1 MIAVIPLDIRY
12 IINHLK
18 KNFHWFQKY
27 TVYPKWQLWVKIPI
41 LRIIGFADIRIIGH
55 NTLFD
60 FFFWRNSHIGH
71 IIWPIRHGS
80 CILEFIFTIQTVY
93 FKKNFHKKHSKL
105 ERRSDDNPSVPIC
118 RWRKRY
124 FDKKLFENTVF
135 STLSISFKIPKSPL
149 KIGTFQ
155 NQKNW
160 GGENG
165 MVFPG
170 GENGISPFL
179 P

>member
-1 MIAVIPLDIRY
+1 MQCISYTIW
-12 IINHLK
+12 K

-60 FFFWRNSHIGH
+60 FLTKFSYWPYHMAHTTWLMYPWIHFHNSN
-71 IIWPIRHGS
+71 
-80 CILEFIFTIQTVY
+80 CLFQ
-93 FKKNFHKKHSKL
+93 KKFHKKHSKL

-124 FDKKLFENTVF
+124 FDKT
-135 STLSISFKIPKSPL
+135 
-149 KIGTFQ
+149 
-155 NQKNW
+155 QKY
-160 GGENG
+160 
-165 MVFPG
+165 FD
-170 GENGISPFL
+170 NGILIKSVT
-179 P
+179 